1 MKKTT
6 LVLATFASILFT
18 SCNSTI
24 AKFGA
29 INQPHIIA
37 LYGNNGVLIQQ
48 WESVGRVSNSE
59 SSDGWYF
66 MDAKTGKLV
75 EVSGTIIITIK

>member
-1 MKKTT
+1 MIKTT
-6 LVLATFASILFT
+6 VILLACATILFT

-24 AKFGA
+24 ARFDA
-29 INQPHIIA
+29 INQPHIIT

-59 SSDGWYF
+59 SNAWYF

-75 EVSGTIIITIK
+75 EVAGTIIITIK